1 MGTTTNEGQP
11 TPNWFQWKPVGP
23 FQEPVP
29 CAPSD
34 GYERVLDYARDH
46 AARPHDRSTGDKL
59 WAECMEVA
67 TLLTRIAVEEDDAR
81 FVAHSLRVMVLD
93 AVSREGLVTE

>member
-1 MGTTTNEGQP
+1 
-11 TPNWFQWKPVGP
+11 
-23 FQEPVP
+23 
-29 CAPSD
+29 
-34 GYERVLDYARDH
+34 
-46 AARPHDRSTGDKL
+46 
-59 WAECMEVA
+59 MEVA